1 MTFGLRTGALALGL
15 IGSAAFL
22 PAPSYA
28 IDGDVEVE
36 PAGVAVGSAGVDVQ
50 IVRDRPGILGRR
62 HAVPD
67 VYVETPGPDVYVE
80 DDDDDDVYAEDDD
93 DAYVDGPPAA
103 SVEIEPY

>member
-15 IGSAAFL
+15 IGSAAVL

-28 IDGDVEVE
+28 IDGDVEVG
-36 PAGVAVGSAGVDVQ
+36 PAGVDVQ
-50 IVRDRPGILGRR
+50 IVRDGAGILGRR

-80 DDDDDDVYAEDDD
+80 DDDDDDVYAEDDGD
-93 DAYVDGPPAA
+93 DGGVYVDAPPAT
-103 SVEIEPY
+103 VEIDPY

>member
-28 IDGDVEVE
+28 LEGDI
-36 PAGVAVGSAGVDVQ
+36 AVGPAGVDVE

-67 VYVETPGPDVYVE
+67 IYVETPGPDVYVE
-80 DDDDDDVYAEDDD
+80 GDDDDDVYVEDDD
-93 DAYVDGPPAA
+93 DDDGVYVDAPPAT
-103 SVEIEPY
+103 VEIEPY